1 MTRAK
6 SPKPQNLVVVEH
18 KPWRA
23 WVYFC
28 IAFVCVCVFSV
39 LGYLFGGYVTTKEVN
54 RLAAENGE
62 LNLNLESANST
73 IEKLRQQVAN
83 LRLGSEIDQRANDD
97 VRVEVVS
104 LKDKIAALEADISF
118 YRGIMAP
125 KDNVRGLTI
134 GQVNFIATGVPRHYQ
149 YRMVV
154 QQLATNHKLISGSL
168 SVTVVGRQGDETRQI
183 PLKEI
188 SEQIDDERIKLRFKY
203 FQNVE
208 GELVLPEGFEPERIE
223 LIAKSSSTGQ
233 SVEKKFGWLV
243 QET

>member
-1 MTRAK
+1 MY
-6 SPKPQNLVVVEH
+6 SFVVL
-18 KPWRA
+18 
-23 WVYFC
+23 
-28 IAFVCVCVFSV
+28 ICVCGFSAAGYW
-39 LGYLFGGYVTTKEVN
+39 LGGYLATKEVN

-62 LNLNLESANST
+62 LNLTLEGANST
-73 IEKLRQQVAN
+73 IEQLRQQVAN
-83 LRLGSEIDQRANDD
+83 LRLGSEIDKRANDD

-104 LKDKIAALEADISF
+104 LKDKIATLEADISF

-134 GQVNFIATGVPRHYQ
+134 GQVNFIATSAPRHYQ

-168 SVTVVGRQGDETRQI
+168 NVTVVGRQGDEARQI
-183 PLKEI
+183 SLMDL
-188 SEQIDDERIKLRFKY
+188 SDQINDKNIKLRFKY
-203 FQNVE
+203 FQNIE
-208 GELVLPEGFEPERIE
+208 GELVLPDGFEPERIE